1 MYQKYVYLLSR
12 EKSMKH
18 DEERKNKL
26 QVTILRQLFPTSLSF
41 LFINKKKNSLKL
53 ENKKATS
60 NLLYLIMMIMLI
72 NMRREKIN
80 FKLFKKQN
88 RKIALVRE
96 R

>member
-41 LFINKKKNSLKL
+41 LFINKKKTSLKL

-72 NMRREKIN
+72 KMRREKIG
-80 FKLFKKQN
+80 
-88 RKIALVRE
+88 IWE
-96 R
+96 H